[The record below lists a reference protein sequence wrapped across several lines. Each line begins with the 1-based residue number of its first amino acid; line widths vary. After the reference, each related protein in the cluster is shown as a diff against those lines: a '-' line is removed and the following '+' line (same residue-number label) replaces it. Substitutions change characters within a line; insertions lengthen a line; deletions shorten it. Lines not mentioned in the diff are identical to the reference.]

1 MAAAVA
7 GLVAAGAGLGFNKTD
22 LDLTR
27 ECFLMQMRQTKRL
40 WAADW
45 AEGSWRH
52 GEQCMQSAQ
61 QHAEGQAM
69 AAAAYF
75 QAEKLHSQQYKLA
88 RDQDSRA
95 FEMSWRA
102 EVREA
107 LRDEL
112 ANQNNRFNNIMLCDT
127 VCLGCAFG
135 LVVEGEPPQTTAMA
149 MLIAYV
155 SSLGVSIA
163 LFTVSLWCSV
173 VVVRRLNEHTA
184 SILERKLFAASEDL
198 QAAWQEQLDR
208 NLPTGSIVMDLV
220 SRAYEQ
226 WVEDNCKTRGS
237 GGRGSKGGF
246 DPP

>member
-1 MAAAVA
+1 MAFAAASVVA
-7 GLVAAGAGLGFNKTD
+7 GAASTAAGLGLAKSD

-27 ECFLMQMRQTKRL
+27 DLFKLQMRQTKRL

-75 QAEKLHSQQYKLA
+75 QAERHFAKGYMQA
-88 RDQDSRA
+88 NEQDVRA
-95 FEMSWRA
+95 FEMSWRT

-135 LVVEGEPPQTTAMA
+135 LVVEGVPPESVSPILLT
-149 MLIAYV
+149 LYV
-155 SSLGVSIA
+155 SSVGLSIC
-163 LFTVSLWCSV
+163 LFTISLW
-173 VVVRRLNEHTA
+173 A
-184 SILERKLFAASEDL
+184 SII
-198 QAAWQEQLDR
+198 
-208 NLPTGSIVMDLV
+208 IV
-220 SRAYEQ
+220 R
-226 WVEDNCKTRGS
+226 
-237 GGRGSKGGF
+237 
-246 DPP
+246 